1 MGKYSIKK
9 LTKRYFCGNQHVIV
23 KNESSFQR
31 KHAGQPSKRNL
42 LTVLQQDCSSV
53 AWSSHSSTQHPYAD
67 TFLSTPLTRKF
78 VSFNKLFGA
87 RKVKHVEQPEKL
99 ATLYRFFDIG
109 ILSVVFYMLVCPDC
123 MTLSLSLDDNLPR
136 KNGCARR
143 LMLVCKE
150 CEW

>member
-1 MGKYSIKK
+1 M
-9 LTKRYFCGNQHVIV
+9 IV

-53 AWSSHSSTQHPYAD
+53 AWPSHSSTQHPYAD
-67 TFLSTPLTRKF
+67 TFLSTPLIRKF

-99 ATLYRFFDIG
+99 ATLYRVLILAFFQSFFTCW
-109 ILSVVFYMLVCPDC
+109 SVLTV
-123 MTLSLSLDDNLPR
+123 
-136 KNGCARR
+136 
-143 LMLVCKE
+143 
-150 CEW
+150 